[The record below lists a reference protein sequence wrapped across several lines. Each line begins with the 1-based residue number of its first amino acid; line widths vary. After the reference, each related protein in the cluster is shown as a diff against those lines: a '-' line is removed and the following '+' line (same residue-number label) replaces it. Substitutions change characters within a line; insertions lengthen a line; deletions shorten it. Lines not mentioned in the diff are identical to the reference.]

1 MRLIEMV
8 QLIEIVGWIGLLN
21 SVIGVVKADETS
33 LKFQIDQDIDLQD
46 DCNESLGNHE
56 DSCNSGFL
64 FNEEGSE
71 TEIEVTETIIEDA
84 PQPTI
89 NLRDKED
96 DSIIVED
103 QIWYPYRE
111 HLSVK
116 PLPKNYLLT
125 SFDFN
130 TESNEFIPGKPSTDF
145 DDYSHYTVFPKEF
158 KPLLDQTSTRQLHL
172 RFTRGFWDAESWGR
186 LPHDGFK
193 SGGSGVE
200 IWAILEAG
208 SKDSAFSQWKTLV
221 NSLSGLFCASMN
233 FIDGAKTTFPVE
245 AFHPMADST
254 LPLFDKS
261 KKLYLIRAAL
271 ANEPICT
278 ENLTPLVKLFPTK
291 GKSGITTLLDGHKVF
306 DSTWHSLSVDISTEC
321 YEQTDRCIH
330 TLQALVDMVIN
341 VPKTLA
347 RNENPI
353 PKPLPSD
360 KLRCDLDKPYDAFHC
375 FQLPYETEGSYGL
388 SELFGKYIQGSSLM
402 SEEPSQVCVEI
413 SDNWNS
419 FIQVNGSLF
428 ATTDDC
434 FELKDFQQQDI
445 YFESNNTNE
454 VLDVEPVPVYVSR
467 SLTGYGQDR
476 GGLRTVFVNPQNE
489 PVTLIYFETLPWFM
503 RIYLSTM
510 HLEKNAQSPANISLD
525 DILQSTYYM
534 PAADRIRPTHLEYRI
549 TIPANTTLA
558 VSYQFDKSLLQY
570 AEYPPDANHGFEIE
584 SAVITVIDPTA
595 YQLRTA
601 TLLLLL
607 STPDFSMPYN
617 VIILTSTVM
626 GLIFG
631 TLFNLLVKKMLTVEE
646 ADKIQEGNS
655 LKRKIQVVKGKI
667 MTKSKFKCQEVK
679 SDSKE

>member
-8 QLIEIVGWIGLLN
+8 QLIGIAGWTGLLS
-21 SVIGVVKADETS
+21 SVLGAVEAETTS
-33 LKFQIDQDIDLQD
+33 SGLELDQDIDLRGD
-46 DCNESLGNHE
+46 FNESLGDHKY
-56 DSCNSGFL
+56 SCNSGL
-64 FNEEGSE
+64 VFNDGGSE
-71 TEIEVTETIIEDA
+71 TEIEVTETVIEDA

-89 NLRDKED
+89 FLKRED
-96 DSIIVED
+96 NDSIIVED

-111 HLSVK
+111 HLSIK

-125 SFDFN
+125 SFDFD
-130 TESNEFIPGKPSTDF
+130 TQSNEFVPGKPSTDF
-145 DDYSHYTVFPKEF
+145 DDYSHYTVFPKAF
-158 KPLLDQTSTRQLHL
+158 KPILDQTSTRQLHL

-186 LPHDGFK
+186 LPHNGFE

-200 IWAILEAG
+200 VWAILEAD
-208 SKDSAFSQWKTLV
+208 SKDSAFRQWKTLV

-233 FIDGAKTTFPVE
+233 FIDGSKTTFPVE
-245 AFHPMADST
+245 SFHPLDDTT
-254 LPLFDKS
+254 LPLFDQN

-278 ENLTPLVKLFPTK
+278 ENLTPLLKLFPTK

-306 DSTWHSLSVDISTEC
+306 DSSWHSLSVDISTDC
-321 YEQTDRCIH
+321 YEQTDRCSH
-330 TLQALVDMVIN
+330 TLRAHVDMVIN

-347 RNENPI
+347 RSENPI
-353 PKPLPSD
+353 PKPLPGD

-375 FQLPYETEGSYGL
+375 FQLPYETEGSYSL
-388 SELFGKYIQGSSLM
+388 SQLFGKQIQGSSLM

-413 SDNWNS
+413 ADNWNS

-428 ATTDDC
+428 ATTDNC

-454 VLDVEPVPVYVSR
+454 VVDVEPVPVYVSR

-476 GGLRTVFVNPQNE
+476 GGLRTVFVNPQDE
-489 PVTLIYFETLPWFM
+489 PVTLIYFESLPWFM

-510 HLEKNAQSPANISLD
+510 HLENNPQSPANISLD

-534 PAADRIRPTHLEYRI
+534 PAADRVRPTHLEYRI

-584 SAVITVIDPTA
+584 SAVITVIEPTT

-631 TLFNLLVKKMLTVEE
+631 TLFNLLVKKMLPVEE
-646 ADKIQEGNS
+646 ADKIQEGNN
-655 LKRKIQVVKGKI
+655 LKNKIQTLKGR
-667 MTKSKFKCQEVK
+667 MLAKFNLNRQEVK
-679 SDSKE
+679 KDLKE